1 VLQIAEVK
9 LFKPEDNKKN
19 IKSKLK
25 LSDGHSSCIG
35 MVVDKHGQS
44 GNDVTTFSI
53 IRINAGMLS
62 ANAVQDRY
70 IIVIKGP
77 FEVIYTGL
85 KRLIGSPQEY
95 SSNLAR
101 NDFALEDLNL
111 SIPVQ
116 ETDQKRVYR
125 INPDDGDINEELN
138 NMSIRSP
145 MI

>member
-1 VLQIAEVK
+1 
-9 LFKPEDNKKN
+9 
-19 IKSKLK
+19 
-25 LSDGHSSCIG
+25 
-35 MVVDKHGQS
+35 
-44 GNDVTTFSI
+44 
-53 IRINAGMLS
+53 
-62 ANAVQDRY
+62 
-70 IIVIKGP
+70 VIKGP